1 MKLLPVEYGLIVSW
15 FMMIVGAL
23 LLSSGFNSYGFGLI
37 IVLVPTLFV
46 YDRIIVGLRFWS
58 LGKANL
64 RAMLVQKV
72 GAPALVILSVALVYV
87 AAGLALNLM
96 PWIPVLVV
104 AVALVSEGV
113 AFRYL
118 KERHIVTR
126 AVSILTVDSQFLLV
140 NSALSGT
147 VTSFEIIAFT
157 MISLV
162 GLLLGANVVQQAENA
177 RIPAGVSRRGSIG
190 EDPPFFVAGVAVATA
205 ISLAVSEFYLWFVI
219 LLVAIE
225 GVYRFGLRGRTM
237 RTRGILSSYAE
248 ASAILLLFLHL
259 YGIL

>member
-1 MKLLPVEYGLIVSW
+1 MKLFPVEYGLIVSW
-15 FMMIVGAL
+15 FIMMVGAVL
-23 LLSSGFNSYGFGLI
+23 LASGFDSYGFGLI
-37 IVLVPTLFV
+37 IVLVSTLFV
-46 YDRIIVGLRFWS
+46 YDRVIVGLRFWS
-58 LGKANL
+58 LGRVDL
-64 RAMLVQKV
+64 RVMLVEKV

-87 AAGLALNLM
+87 AAGLVLNLM
-96 PWIPVLVV
+96 PWIPVAVV
-104 AVALVSEGV
+104 AFVLVAEGV

-126 AVSILTVDSQFLLV
+126 AVSILTVESQFLLV

-147 VTSFEIIAFT
+147 VSSFEFIAFI

-162 GLLLGANVVQQAENA
+162 AVLLVASVVRQAENS
-177 RIPAGVSRRGSIG
+177 RDPAGPSSRGPIG
-190 EDPPFFVAGVAVATA
+190 DDLPFFVAGMAIAAA

-225 GVYRFGLRGRTM
+225 GVYRYVVPRRSM

-248 ASAILLLFLHL
+248 AAAVLLLFLHL